1 MKLVH
6 SLVVAAV
13 LAIPAASSF
22 AQASAASNGPVTRA
36 QVRAELVQLE
46 QAGYRPGAGDHT
58 SYPVQLQAAEARV
71 AAENGA
77 AAGYGGV
84 ADGSSAE
91 GSSAGSSFGS
101 DHAGTKSI
109 YFGH

>member
-6 SLVVAAV
+6 SLIVAAV

-71 AAENGA
+71 AAEN
-77 AAGYGGV
+77 
-84 ADGSSAE
+84 
-91 GSSAGSSFGS
+91 
-101 DHAGTKSI
+101 AGTS
-109 YFGH
+109 GVGGTPSGTSASGAPAAPSH